1 MNMRWIWAIAAPVAL
16 AACHQAPAATAP
28 LAGAAIGGPFA
39 LVDGAGRTVTD
50 RSFEGQ
56 WRIMYFGYTFCP
68 DVCPT
73 DAQNIGAGLWD
84 RVGRITRAGI
94 LYNVALTGT
103 MVVAVLWFDRTVLC
117 LFLGQGSEAIPIA
130 SRIGLIATWSFVF
143 FGATMVLFGTV
154 RANGAVW
161 GPLLILVVALLPVRL
176 GIAALLRPALGIDAL
191 WWSFP
196 VSSFVNLAG
205 AILYYCYGPWRGG
218 RLLAQPEDACDEQA
232 QGIAEPAGMLRPAK

>member
-73 DAQNIGAGLWD
+73 DAQNIGAGLK
-84 RVGRITRAGI
+84 
-94 LYNVALTGT
+94 
-103 MVVAVLWFDRTVLC
+103 
-117 LFLGQGSEAIPIA
+117 
-130 SRIGLIATWSFVF
+130 
-143 FGATMVLFGTV
+143 
-154 RANGAVW
+154 
-161 GPLLILVVALLPVRL
+161 LVEQEK
-176 GIAALLRPALGIDAL
+176 PALGAKVT
-191 WWSFP
+191 P
-196 VSSFVNLAG
+196 VFVTVDPARDTPAVVRQFTAAFHPRMVGLTG
-205 AILYYCYGPWRGG
+205 SPRAIAAAEKAYAVFAQKGDPSPGG
-218 RLLAQPEDACDEQA
+218 GYLMNHSRQA
-232 QGIAEPAGMLRPAK
+232 YLMDPAGKPVALIPADKGPRAVADEIERWAT